1 MKLISLNVEFNKHL
15 ESIFPFLEKERP
27 DIFCAQEIL
36 EEDIPKFKK
45 VLGDY
50 EVIFKPW
57 SWITYGEIYPDQF
70 GKKQGIA
77 IFANK
82 INSSGFSYYLGNEN
96 NTDISFEEY
105 LASPKETRTSKVVA
119 WIETADTNKSIYKIA
134 TTHLP
139 VTEKGESTPAQLNAA
154 KRMLSSIEQFK
165 DVILCGDMNAPRGN
179 PTFALLNERYT
190 DNIPAEYKT
199 SMDQNLHRV
208 PGLIYMV
215 DCLFTTPEYK
225 ADTVKLVD
233 GVSDHM
239 AIVAEITKI

>member
-15 ESIFPFLEKERP
+15 DRIFPFLEKEKP

-36 EEDIPKFKK
+36 EEDIPKFQKL
-45 VLGDY
+45 LGDY
-50 EVIFKPW
+50 EVLFKPW
-57 SWITYGEIYPDQF
+57 SIITYYEIYPDQV

-77 IFANK
+77 IFAKK
-82 INSSGFSYYLGNEN
+82 INSSSYSYYLGKEN

-105 LASPKETRTSKVVA
+105 SALPKETRTSKVVA
-119 WIETADTNKSIYKIA
+119 WIETEDANRKTYQIA

-139 VTEKGESTPAQLNAA
+139 VTKEGESTPEQLDAA
-154 KRMLSSIEQFK
+154 EKMLSAISSLK
-165 DVILCGDMNAPRGN
+165 DVVLCGDMNAPRGN
-179 PTFALLNERYT
+179 PTFALLNSKYT
-190 DNIPAEYKT
+190 DNIPLEYKT
-199 SMDQNLHRV
+199 SLDQNLHREK
-208 PGLIYMV
+208 GLIYMV

-225 ADTVKLVD
+225 TSDVRLVD